1 MTGRRESGC
10 LILTLGIALAGTACT
25 GKHSSVTPQNEG
37 DTASQAV
44 STPAPSRA
52 SLIRMNDPSTAG
64 QLLNGFHDIEN
75 NAWRWTAGHFSVL
88 LYTPPGASQRGA
100 TLTLKLTVP
109 EPATQN
115 SGKVTLT
122 AAIDGMTLLSS
133 TWDKPGAYTFTGE
146 IPASMLP
153 TDSVKIDFAL
163 DKSFH
168 APNDARELGIIV
180 ASVGLS
186 EK

>member
-1 MTGRRESGC
+1 MI
-10 LILTLGIALAGTACT
+10 LILGMALAGAACT
-25 GKHSSVTPQNEG
+25 GKQSSVTPQNEG
-37 DTASQAV
+37 DSGSQAV
-44 STPAPSRA
+44 SNDAPSKN
-52 SLIRMNDPSTAG
+52 SLVRMNDPTAAA
-64 QLLNGFHDIEN
+64 QLLNGFYAIEN

-100 TLTLKLTVP
+100 TLTFKFSVP
-109 EPATQN
+109 EPAAQKFGN
-115 SGKVTLT
+115 VTLT
-122 AAIDGMTLLSS
+122 ASIDGMALLSR
-133 TWDKPGAYTFTGE
+133 TFDKPGAYTFTTDV
-146 IPASMLP
+146 PAAMLP

-168 APNDARELGIIV
+168 AGTDVRELGLIA